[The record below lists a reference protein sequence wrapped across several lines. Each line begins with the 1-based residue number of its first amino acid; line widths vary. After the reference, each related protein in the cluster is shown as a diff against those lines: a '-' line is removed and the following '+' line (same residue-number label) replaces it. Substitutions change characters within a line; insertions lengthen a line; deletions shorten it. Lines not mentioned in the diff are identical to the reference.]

1 MNNRW
6 DERYRNNDMS
16 DKAPEPVVVDHV
28 RGLEPGAAL
37 DVACGL
43 GRHTVWL
50 AERGWQVVA
59 VDYSSVA
66 LDALRPRASDNVSIV
81 QADLEAG
88 EFEIAAAAYD
98 LVCDCCFLH
107 RPLFEPMKRGLRPGG
122 LFIGVFPRRSSFRL
136 EPGELDP
143 YFDGWEIRHR
153 FEGFPG
159 GDEARHWRD
168 EIVARK
174 PLSAPV

>member
-6 DERYRNNDMS
+6 DERYRSNDMS
-16 DKAPEPVVVDHV
+16 DKPPEPVLVEHAAAVP
-28 RGLEPGAAL
+28 PGTAL

-50 AERGWQVVA
+50 ADRGWRVTA

-66 LDALRPRASDNVSIV
+66 LNVLRPCVGSTVQVV

-88 EFEIAAAAYD
+88 EFQIVPAAYD
-98 LVCDCCFLH
+98 LICDCCFLH
-107 RPLFEPMKRGLRPGG
+107 RPLFEPMKDGVKPGG
-122 LFIGVFPRRSSFRL
+122 LFIGVFPRRSAFRL
-136 EPGELDP
+136 EPRELDA
-143 YFDGWEIRHR
+143 YFSGWEILHR
-153 FEGFPG
+153 FQGYPG
-159 GDEARHWRD
+159 GDDTRHWRD

-174 PLSAPV
+174 PFIARE